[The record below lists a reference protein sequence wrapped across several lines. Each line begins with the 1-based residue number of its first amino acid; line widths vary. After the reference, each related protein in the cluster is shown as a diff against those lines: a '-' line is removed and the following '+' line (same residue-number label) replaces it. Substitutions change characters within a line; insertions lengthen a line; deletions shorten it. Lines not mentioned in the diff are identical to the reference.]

1 MKKQLSV
8 IAGVAVLQ
16 GILTAK
22 VIVTDPPTSS
32 ERSQSQPSQEQQLFI
47 LEQQVAR
54 LEEAIAPQ
62 SPLAAVKIWAE
73 GMKSRNGALQ
83 FAVLSDELRQK
94 LKANFVTSTATW
106 VTGASS
112 PWFTGYRITRQTK
125 RGNGWE
131 FEVQYPMQ
139 TSSGS
144 FGTYI
149 QQVEVEQF
157 PQKGYQATLS
167 SDRSAGWYI
176 TRIESISPKPGFI
189 DY

>member
-1 MKKQLSV
+1 MKKQLSI
-8 IAGVAVLQ
+8 IAGATVLQ
-16 GILTAK
+16 GILLAG
-22 VIVTDPPTSS
+22 VIAADPPTSG
-32 ERSQSQPSQEQQLFI
+32 EQSPLQPSQDQQLFI

-62 SPLAAVKIWAE
+62 SPLAAVKAWAD

-83 FAVLSDELRQK
+83 FAVLSNELRQK
-94 LKANFVTSTATW
+94 LKANFVTPTATW

-112 PWFTGYRITRQTK
+112 PWFTGYQITRQIK
-125 RGNGWE
+125 HSSGWE

-144 FGTYI
+144 FGTYV
-149 QQVEVEQF
+149 QRLEVEQF
-157 PQKGYQATLS
+157 PQKGYQAIS
-167 SDRSAGWYI
+167 PSDRSSGWYI